1 MEPDRP
7 VDVAPP
13 AAASRAP
20 VAAGHTGMARDGLA
34 MALLGGATMVVAYL
48 LTVAGVEGLRLDS
61 RVVYPVAVVTASVL
75 NFLGCRYGIFRRS
88 QDSFLHQAL
97 KFAASIAAFRGM
109 EVLLFSAA
117 ITLGL
122 NYHIAFIGIALLS
135 FPIKV
140 LVSRHL
146 VFR

>member
-1 MEPDRP
+1 M
-7 VDVAPP
+7 
-13 AAASRAP
+13 
-20 VAAGHTGMARDGLA
+20 A
-34 MALLGGATMVVAYL
+34 MAMLGGATMFIAYL
-48 LTVAGVEGLRLDS
+48 LTVAGVEGLHLDS

-88 QDSFLHQAL
+88 QESFLRQAL
-97 KFAASIAAFRGM
+97 KFAASIAAFRGL
-109 EVLLFSAA
+109 EVVLFSLA

-122 NYHIAFIGIALLS
+122 NYHVAFIGIALLS
-135 FPIKV
+135 FPIKL